1 MHDFLQ
7 KTVKAR
13 EESSILLPRLR
24 SFNQIMLGQVAGA
37 APARFPAVSGDE
49 WLERALAGRT
59 PVGLF
64 GGCEAWQKQID
75 LI

>member
-1 MHDFLQ
+1 
-7 KTVKAR
+7 
-13 EESSILLPRLR
+13 
-24 SFNQIMLGQVAGA
+24 MLGQVAGA